1 MVNGKL
7 RNLKIVE
14 LNKYL
19 DKNELSKKGKK
30 TDKVN
35 AITVDVL
42 RKQQT
47 EAIEIAIEESESEN
61 NSSDVNSDS
70 EGDLIVEELE
80 NESDSDSD
88 ISVGAEE
95 SGQAEDDEPV
105 PWVVTT
111 RYGRHA
117 DHWNLFQ
124 LE

>member
-1 MVNGKL
+1 MREVCTLERGVYI
-7 RNLKIVE
+7 RERGVCE
-14 LNKYL
+14 L
-19 DKNELSKKGKK
+19 ERSMQ
-30 TDKVN
+30 TRERHV
-35 AITVDVL
+35 TVDVL

-47 EAIEIAIEESESEN
+47 EAIEMAIEESESEN

-70 EGDLIVEELE
+70 EGELIVEELE
-80 NESDSDSD
+80 SDSD

-95 SGQAEDDEPV
+95 SGQAEDVEPL

-117 DHWNLFQ
+117 GHWNLFQ